1 LIRNPRARFVEK
13 VPKCRMFSD
22 LAYSLVFLAGMPAEL
37 IVRELRIKP
46 HVMLLWWKIHSIV
59 QSTNPKA
66 VIAFSYDRNEFM
78 CVSAIFG
85 DDIT

>member
-1 LIRNPRARFVEK
+1 MRQYQKISFFIIVICTKSQN
-13 VPKCRMFSD
+13 D
-22 LAYSLVFLAGMPAEL
+22 LAYSLVFLAGMSAEL

-66 VIAFSYDRNEFM
+66 VTAFSYDRNELM